1 MRDTAFL
8 LVNGVSMTEALR
20 LSPVRRMALIV
31 AIGEA
36 KGGTFDWRSL
46 KFTE

>member
-36 KGGTFDWRSL
+36 KGGTFDWRNL
-46 KFTE
+46 RFTE